1 MFDIYPFVIFAILLV
16 AGVVLCFRARSKGEG
31 AFGVLY
37 AALFMLALYAAFL
50 LKRGNAGQAVDAFIP
65 FYKIISLRE
74 YGYASILRDLVS
86 FAVPFAFAGLLL
98 MPAFPRAGLFWAFV
112 VGVTASLAYNVYP
125 LFNGMSFVTDEYVYA
140 GIGCATGAAV
150 YTILA
155 NLLKKRLP
163 LDRLSLPV
171 PLRKRNIAAML
182 LFAAVYFGIALV
194 MVFDYGEAYA
204 PVQFFES
211 DTPLPAAVTLECE
224 LSSDA
229 GRANIYI
236 PSTASPADRAKEL
249 AEKLG
254 ITGEVVQKEGT
265 YAAEDDAAR
274 LTLTESGSWAYE
286 FNAVPSGA
294 PPTEQSAR
302 EAAFAFFA
310 GKGLMTVDL
319 FEATDI
325 VEHKADNGAF
335 DGYEVYLSTA
345 VNGMPIV
352 GSSTLVVSIRAGD
365 TVAKI
370 RRYDGDVLA
379 STVVNIIS
387 QKKAYEK
394 IASGDCAYTLFAP
407 ASSAR
412 IQGCRIIYMANSS
425 QGYYLP
431 VWMFTCEAQYGDGTT
446 GEFYIYVEAMK

>member
-16 AGVVLCFRARSKGEG
+16 AGVALCSRAHRKGEG

-37 AALFMLALYAAFL
+37 AALFTLALYAAFL
-50 LKRGNAGQAVDAFIP
+50 SKRGNAGQAVDAFIP
-65 FYKIISLRE
+65 FYKIVNLRE

-86 FAVPFAFAGLLL
+86 FAAPFALAGLLL
-98 MPAFPRAGLFWAFV
+98 IPAFPRAELFWAFST
-112 VGVTASLAYNVYP
+112 GVTVSLAYNVYP
-125 LFNGMSFVTDEYVYA
+125 LFDGMSFVTDEYVYA

-171 PLRKRNIAAML
+171 PLRKRNVAALL
-182 LFAAVYFGIALV
+182 LFGAVYFGIALV
-194 MVFDYGEAYA
+194 MVFDYGEPYA
-204 PVQFFES
+204 PIQFFES
-211 DTPLPAAVTLECE
+211 DTPLPDAITLECE
-224 LSSDA
+224 LSSEA

-236 PSTASPADRAKEL
+236 PSTSSPADRAGEL
-249 AEKLG
+249 AAKLG
-254 ITGEVVQKEGT
+254 ISGEVALKGGT
-265 YAAEDDAAR
+265 YAAEDEKAR
-274 LTLTESGSWAYE
+274 LTLTESGSWVYE
-286 FNAVPSGA
+286 YRAAPQGE

-302 EAAFAFFA
+302 DAAFAFFE
-310 GKGLMTVDL
+310 GRGLMTVDL

-325 VEHKADNGAF
+325 VAHKADDGSF
-335 DGYEVYLSTA
+335 DGYEVYLSSA

-352 GSSTLVVSIRAGD
+352 GSSTLVVSVRAGD
-365 TVAKI
+365 AVVKI

-379 STVVNIIS
+379 STIVNIIS
-387 QKKAYEK
+387 QRKAYEK

-407 ASSAR
+407 ASGAS
-412 IQGCRIIYMANSS
+412 IQSCRIIYMANSS

-431 VWMFTCEAQYGDGTT
+431 VWMFTCRAQYEDGAA